1 MNCAF
6 QQAFERTMNQLAGHV
21 PVKPH
26 VLRNGTGVIS
36 FTFDDVPQSALAIGG
51 AVLARHG
58 CAGTFYVAGGLTGGV
73 ENGMTCHNIDDLNA
87 AQRDGHELAS
97 HGFAHTPYLRL
108 APREVTDDIERN
120 ARFFEDEIHIEPS
133 RHFSYPLGM
142 RSVPVKAQLADYFVT
157 ARGIRPGV
165 NERVCDLVDLR
176 ANALYARTA
185 SERMVHHLIRHVAEN
200 SGWLIFYTHYI
211 STDPS
216 PFGVTPALFD
226 FGVCEALASGCR
238 ILPVRNAVGAISYR

>member
-1 MNCAF
+1 MNGAF
-6 QQAFERTMNQLAGHV
+6 QRAFDRTMNRLASHV

-26 VLRNGTGVIS
+26 VLRNGAGVIS
-36 FTFDDVPQSALAIGG
+36 FTFDDVPQSSIAIGG
-51 AVLARHG
+51 AVLARNG

-73 ENGMTCHNIDDLNA
+73 ENGTACHKVDDLNA

-97 HGFAHTPYLRL
+97 HGFAHMPYLRL
-108 APREVTDDIERN
+108 APREVTADIARN
-120 ARFFEDEIHIEPS
+120 ARFFEDEINIEPS

-142 RSVPVKAQLADYFVT
+142 RSIPVKLQLANQFVT

-185 SERMVHHLIRHVAEN
+185 SERMVHHLIRHVALN
-200 SGWLIFYTHYI
+200 SGWLIFYTHDI
-211 STDPS
+211 STDPT
-216 PFGVTPALFD
+216 PFGVTPQLFN
-226 FGVCEALASGCR
+226 FVVREALASGCR